1 MPIEILL
8 GVYLM
13 SINGISSF
21 SLSGGG
27 SDPELIAIMRQL
39 RKYGIIPTGIK
50 STDKATLRRIE
61 IQKAEQE
68 TTATGKFIT
77 VSRNEENKIQ
87 ENKKTKKKENNFNS
101 KKDFE
106 KTEKAMK
113 TMGEQ
118 IYLAIKMK
126 QKRKT

>member
-68 TTATGKFIT
+68 
-77 VSRNEENKIQ
+77 IQ
-87 ENKKTKKKENNFNS
+87 ENKKTKKKENNFSS

>member
-1 MPIEILL
+1 MA
-8 GVYLM
+8 
-13 SINGISSF
+13 INGISSF

-27 SDPELIAIMRQL
+27 SDRELIAIMRQL

-50 STDKATLRRIE
+50 FTDKATLRRIE

-68 TTATGKFIT
+68 TTVTGKFIT

-87 ENKKTKKKENNFNS
+87 ENKKTKKKENNFS
-101 KKDFE
+101 TKKDLE

-126 QKRKT
+126 QKRKE

>member
-1 MPIEILL
+1 
-8 GVYLM
+8 M